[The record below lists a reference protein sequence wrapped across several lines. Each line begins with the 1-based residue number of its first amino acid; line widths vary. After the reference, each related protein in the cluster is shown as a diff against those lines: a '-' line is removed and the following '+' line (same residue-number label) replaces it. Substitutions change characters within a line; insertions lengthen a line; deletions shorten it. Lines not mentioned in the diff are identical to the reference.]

1 MPVLATS
8 QYPKGKDYEHGENLT
23 RSIAKVLM
31 EELNVKPEQVRVI
44 VREIDPKRFSA
55 GGVMG
60 YELEGFRP
68 EDNMEN

>member
-1 MPVLATS
+1 
-8 QYPKGKDYEHGENLT
+8 
-23 RSIAKVLM
+23 M